1 MDQTF
6 LLKIAKDPG
15 CGLCNQL
22 YALVGCIDHAI
33 YNKNM
38 NIIIVDN
45 FLKEI
50 NTNYYCPLSEILDMN
65 AFNAYLLRYNIALID
80 RNYIHPAIN
89 SIVYHNSQNKKM
101 DITYDVC
108 GKFLNNNILRISIY
122 DTIVREDANMLI
134 ITYSLGGVPITLSNR
149 MMNGKLEKEVLID
162 FNFIRFQESPQLYYG
177 GSQNPPQ
184 FVNILQNLK
193 FNINFTSMA
202 EALSNPFRDNK
213 KINVIHLRL
222 EEDAITSFTLQTKIS
237 NYKKVLEDKYIHVIK
252 KYIEPKDRTIILSG
266 EYDNRVIQFLDEG
279 DYNYIKTVNA
289 SKHREINGLI
299 DLIIGEKCTNIMI
312 GVYESSFSYTLMYRL
327 FNNPFFDVF
336 SIIICMNDPSKK
348 EQIYSKNTS
357 IDITRRNS

>member
-1 MDQTF
+1 LYKRYTDRYLVFQTF

-45 FLKEI
+45 FLKQI
-50 NTNYYCPLSEILDMN
+50 NSNYYCPLSEILDMN

-134 ITYSLGGVPITLSNR
+134 ITYSLGGVPIILSHR

-162 FNFIRFQESPQLYYG
+162 FNFIRFQESPQLY
-177 GSQNPPQ
+177 
-184 FVNILQNLK
+184 ILKLLLK
-193 FNINFTSMA
+193 K
-202 EALSNPFRDNK
+202 LQQY
-213 KINVIHLRL
+213 LRH
-222 EEDAITSFTLQTKIS
+222 
-237 NYKKVLEDKYIHVIK
+237 VLWLLTFI
-252 KYIEPKDRTIILSG
+252 
-266 EYDNRVIQFLDEG
+266 
-279 DYNYIKTVNA
+279 
-289 SKHREINGLI
+289 
-299 DLIIGEKCTNIMI
+299 
-312 GVYESSFSYTLMYRL
+312 
-327 FNNPFFDVF
+327 
-336 SIIICMNDPSKK
+336 
-348 EQIYSKNTS
+348 
-357 IDITRRNS
+357 